1 VAYVL
6 RAKWG
11 QRFRSPRRE
20 LPKWLIYFAGPFIGL
35 PWEMI
40 RHRVGIPIC
49 FNVAKSKMLLDIEY
63 RNADLTIREHVQQM
77 IADGLVPLQR

>member
-1 VAYVL
+1 
-6 RAKWG
+6 
-11 QRFRSPRRE
+11 
-20 LPKWLIYFAGPFIGL
+20 
-35 PWEMI
+35 MI